1 MVTIKDYQWIMREN
15 TLEVST
21 TNYYV
26 KIIPRNYNLDL
37 QIFEDGVNV
46 ALTLKFLTYEEAID
60 FTQNVIK
67 NRNEYYPTLDE
78 IKEKYDELNIDKPKA
93 LVRKKNNLTS
103 KTNNK

>member
-1 MVTIKDYQWIMREN
+1 MVTIKDYHWIMREN
-15 TLEVST
+15 TMEVSMMD
-21 TNYYV
+21 YYI

-67 NRNEYYPTLDE
+67 NRDDYYPTLEE
-78 IKEKYDELNIDKPKA
+78 IKEKYDELTQNKHRTLIK
-93 LVRKKNNLTS
+93 KKNNLTNRI
-103 KTNNK
+103 NNK

>member
-15 TLEVST
+15 TLEVNT

-37 QIFEDGVNV
+37 QILEDGVNV

-60 FTQNVIK
+60 FTQKVIK
-67 NRNEYYPTLDE
+67 NRQDYRPTLEE
-78 IKEKYDELNIDKPKA
+78 IKAKYDELNINKPKV
-93 LVRKKNNLTS
+93 LVRKKNNLTN